1 MLDRKLLGKLSKCA
15 WEVLNSYL
23 KHFVAKPDA
32 APGAIVAVHSF
43 GDFLNFN
50 PHIHILASDGCFD
63 NEGAFIRSLIPD
75 ARQLEEAFQHAVFK
89 MLKAEGKITD
99 AIIENMM
106 SWYHSGFNVYV
117 GDTIWPTD
125 EKGLENLSA
134 RGSCE

>member
-50 PHIHILASDGCFD
+50 PHIHILAGDGCLR
-63 NEGAFIRSLIPD
+63 GVYPD
-75 ARQLEEAFQHAVFK
+75 A
-89 MLKAEGKITD
+89 
-99 AIIENMM
+99 
-106 SWYHSGFNVYV
+106 
-117 GDTIWPTD
+117 GD
-125 EKGLENLSA
+125 SRSSQA
-134 RGSCE
+134 R